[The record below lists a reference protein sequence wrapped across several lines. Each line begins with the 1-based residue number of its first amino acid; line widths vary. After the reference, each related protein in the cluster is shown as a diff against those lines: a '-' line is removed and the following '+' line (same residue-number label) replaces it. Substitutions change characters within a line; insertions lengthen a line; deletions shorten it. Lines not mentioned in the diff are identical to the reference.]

1 VSKLADELKALEVR
15 VMTAA
20 GAGRSHEIADL
31 MADDFLEIGA
41 SGHKYSKS
49 DVLEALPAL
58 PRRKF
63 MLDDFQIREL
73 AADIVLANYRSRAVA
88 KDSIAWAHRT
98 TVWVRRG
105 GEWQI
110 IFHQAT
116 PTTE

>member
-1 VSKLADELKALEVR
+1 MKLAEELKALEVR

-20 GAGRSHEIADL
+20 GVGRSQDIAEF

-49 DVLEALPAL
+49 DVLGALPSL

-63 MLDDFQIREL
+63 SLTDFQVREL
-73 AADIVLANYRSRAVA
+73 APDIVLVNYRSQAVA

-98 TVWVRRG
+98 TIWARRG
-105 GEWQI
+105 GKWQI
-110 IFHQAT
+110 VFHQAT
-116 PTTE
+116 PTKE